1 MNSPVYTIENECQ
14 DCYKCVRHCPVKAIR
29 IVAGKASVIPEA
41 CVACGECVKVCPAHA
56 KKIRSDLARLKD
68 LLASGAR
75 LYASVAPSF
84 AGYFKG
90 VSIGRLAAAIE
101 KLGFAGVSETA
112 HGAESVSAHV
122 SRVLAQASEPV
133 VISSACPAVVEM
145 IRRYLPGY
153 AKFISPLPSPVKAH
167 CKLLKEK
174 YGADAKVVFFG
185 PCAAKKNESDAQP
198 DVLALA
204 CVFPALEQLLQE
216 KGIAFGPE
224 EAELALGPAE
234 EGRFYSVE
242 GGMNDT
248 LRDGSA
254 NVRYVSVSGL
264 ANLRRMLASVSPE
277 ALARPQGSRKIFI
290 EALACPGGCVNGPAM
305 PPDGGTLETL
315 FATDA
320 ESPLQTSVGRCF
332 SHCGVQA
339 YPAEAIVEAEP
350 GEDEIARAL
359 ARVGK
364 VSKADEL
371 NCGACGYETCREF
384 AKALLAGKA
393 EEAQCHT
400 FLKKNFQRT
409 SNALIKYIPAGVV
422 IVDGKGMIAECNR
435 VFAEMSGE
443 LSVYEALG
451 NLDGIDCGSLM
462 GEFADL
468 FTGALRH
475 GSEIVKYR
483 QPWRDRLVNVSVFPI
498 AKGEFAGAV
507 VQDVTQNEGRREEI
521 AAKAREVIR
530 KNVFTVQQ
538 VARLF
543 GEHIAETEIM
553 LNEIA
558 GAYESHTEGKRLREA
573 DDGSYLNG

>member
-1 MNSPVYTIENECQ
+1 MNAPVYTIENECQ

-29 IVAGKASVIPEA
+29 IVNGKASVIPEA
-41 CVACGECVKVCPAHA
+41 CVACGACVKVCPAHA
-56 KKIRSDLARLKD
+56 KKIRSDLARLKE
-68 LLASGAR
+68 LLAGGGQV
-75 LYASVAPSF
+75 YASVAPSF
-84 AGYFKG
+84 SGYFKG
-90 VSIGRLAAAIE
+90 VTIGQLAGALR

-122 SRVLAQASEPV
+122 SRLLAETDAPL
-133 VISSACPAVVEM
+133 VISSACPAAVDM
-145 IRRYLPGY
+145 IRRYLPDY
-153 AKFISPLPSPVKAH
+153 ARFISPLPSPVRAH
-167 CKLLKEK
+167 CGLLKEK
-174 YGADAKVVFFG
+174 FGADAKVVFFG
-185 PCAAKKNESDAQP
+185 PCAAKKNEADAQS

-204 CVFPALEQLLQE
+204 CVFPALEQLLAE
-216 KGIAFGPE
+216 KGIGFGE
-224 EAELALGPAE
+224 EADLALGPAE

-248 LRDGSA
+248 LRDGKA
-254 NVRYVSVSGL
+254 DVRYVSVSGL
-264 ANLRRMLASVSPE
+264 DNLRRMLSGCE
-277 ALARPQGSRKIFI
+277 AALSAHKGRKLFL

-305 PPDGGTLETL
+305 PADGGSIATL
-315 FATDA
+315 FETDA
-320 ESPLQTSVGRCF
+320 IAPLQTSVSRCF
-332 SHCGVQA
+332 THCGVTN
-339 YPAEAIVEAEP
+339 YPATAIVEPEP
-350 GEDEIARAL
+350 DEAALARAL

-364 VSKADEL
+364 TSKSDEL

-422 IVDGKGMIAECNR
+422 IVDGNGMIVECNR
-435 VFAEMSGE
+435 VFAELCGE
-443 LSVYEALG
+443 TDIFNTLG
-451 NLDGIDCGSLM
+451 NLEGIDSSVM
-462 GEFADL
+462 MKEFSDL
-468 FTGALRH
+468 FKGALEH

-483 QPWRDRLVNVSVFPI
+483 QPWKDRLVNVSVFPI

-521 AAKAREVIR
+521 AAKAREVIA
-530 KNVFTVQQ
+530 KNVYTVQQ

>member
-29 IVAGKASVIPEA
+29 IVNGKASVIAEA
-41 CVACGECVKVCPAHA
+41 CVACGSCVRVCPAHA
-56 KKIRSDLARLKD
+56 KKIRSDLSRLKE
-68 LLASGAR
+68 LLTSGAK
-75 LYASVAPSF
+75 LYASIAPSF

-90 VSIGRLAAAIE
+90 VTIGQIAAAL
-101 KLGFAGVSETA
+101 KRLGFAGVSETA

-122 SRVLAQASEPV
+122 TRVLAQTEASL
-133 VISSACPAVVEM
+133 VISSACPAAVDM
-145 IRRYLPGY
+145 IRHYLPDY
-153 AKFISPLPSPVKAH
+153 APFISALPSPVRAH
-167 CKLLKEK
+167 CGLLKEA
-174 YGADAKVVFFG
+174 YGKDIKVVFFG
-185 PCAAKKNESDAQP
+185 PCAAKKNEADAHA

-204 CVFPALEQLLQE
+204 CVFPALEQLLAE
-216 KGIAFGPE
+216 KGMTFGE

-248 LRDGSA
+248 LRDGKSH
-254 NVRYVSVSGL
+254 VRYVSVSGL
-264 ANLRRMLASVSPE
+264 DNLRRVLTGDIGKAS
-277 ALARPQGSRKIFI
+277 GRKLFL
-290 EALACPGGCVNGPAM
+290 EVLACPGGCVNGPAM
-305 PPDGGTLETL
+305 PVDGGSIATL

-320 ESPLQTSVGRCF
+320 QSPLQTSANRCF
-332 SHCGVQA
+332 THCGTSA
-339 YPAEAIVEAEP
+339 YPADPIVSDEP
-350 GEDEIARAL
+350 DETALAQAL

-364 VSKADEL
+364 TSKKDEL

-384 AKALLAGKA
+384 ARALLAGKA

-422 IVDGKGMIAECNR
+422 IVDGRGTIVECNR
-435 VFAEMSGE
+435 IFADMCGESEVF
-443 LSVYEALG
+443 EALG
-451 NLDGIDCGSLM
+451 NLEGIDSNVLM
-462 GEFADL
+462 KEFAEL
-468 FTGALRH
+468 FAGALGH

-483 QPWRDRLVNVSVFPI
+483 QPWKDRLVNVSVFPI

-530 KNVFTVQQ
+530 KNVYTVQQ

-558 GAYESHTEGKRLREA
+558 GAYESHTEGKRLRQA